1 MSGSTISTAMAPLLS
16 VKDLHVSYGNIE
28 ALKGVSFDVMP
39 GEIISLIGANGAGKS
54 TTLRTISA
62 LLKPTSGDIQ
72 FFGKSIKNLKA
83 HEIVCRGLLQAPEGR
98 GIFANLTVEEN
109 LEMGAFTR
117 KDGKQAIAQDMENVF
132 ELFPRVKERLK
143 QQAGTLSGGEQQML
157 AISRALMG
165 RPKLLLLDE
174 PSLGL
179 APQIVNTIFSIIQKI
194 NREGTTI
201 LLVEQNAYQAL
212 KISNRGYVVE
222 TGQIVLSG
230 NGADLLANEKVRA
243 AYLGG

>member
-1 MSGSTISTAMAPLLS
+1 MTNLQPLLA
-16 VKDLHVSYGNIE
+16 VKNIRVKYGNIE
-28 ALKGVSFDVMP
+28 AIRGISFDVMP

-54 TTLRTISA
+54 TTLRAISG
-62 LLKPTSGDIQ
+62 LLHPVSGDIE
-72 FFGKSIKNLKA
+72 FMGKSITKMKA
-83 HEIVCRGLLQAPEGR
+83 HEVAGLGLLQSPEGR
-98 GIFANLTVEEN
+98 GIFANLSVEEN
-109 LEMGAFTR
+109 LEMGAYTR
-117 KDGKQAIAQDMENVF
+117 KDSKSEIAKDMENVF
-132 ELFPRVKERLK
+132 GLFPRVKERLK

-194 NREGTTI
+194 NKEGTTI
-201 LLVEQNAYQAL
+201 LLVEQNAHLAL
-212 KISNRGYVVE
+212 KISHRGYVVE
-222 TGQIVLSG
+222 TGEIVLTG
-230 NGADLLANEKVRA
+230 KGLDLLTNEKVRE